1 MCSILIVIV
10 ITDMDNY
17 LILIYCFFPQVVE
30 CQFLECIK
38 ILLEHGAQ
46 ANVVDVNNSTS
57 LHLAA
62 VNGDIDAAVL
72 LLEREA
78 KVDAKDKVHLII
90 VIF

>member
-1 MCSILIVIV
+1 MLLII
-10 ITDMDNY
+10 IIIANY
-17 LILIYCFFPQVVE
+17 LISIYVFFAQVVE

-62 VNGDIDAAVL
+62 ANGDIDAAVL

-78 KVDAKDKVHLII
+78 KVDAKDKVILMMLS
-90 VIF
+90 

>member
-1 MCSILIVIV
+1 MV
-10 ITDMDNY
+10 
-17 LILIYCFFPQVVE
+17 Q

-38 ILLEHGAQ
+38 ILLDHGAQ

-62 VNGDIDAAVL
+62 ANGDIDAAVL

-78 KVDAKDKVHLII
+78 KVDAQDKVLC
-90 VIF
+90 FLKL

>member
-1 MCSILIVIV
+1 
-10 ITDMDNY
+10 
-17 LILIYCFFPQVVE
+17 VVE

-38 ILLEHGAQ
+38 ILLDHGAQ

-62 VNGDIDAAVL
+62 ANGDIDAAVL

-78 KVDAKDKVHLII
+78 KVDAKDKVLSID
-90 VIF
+90 FTFNYLMLKLSNCL

>member
-1 MCSILIVIV
+1 M
-10 ITDMDNY
+10 
-17 LILIYCFFPQVVE
+17 VE

-38 ILLEHGAQ
+38 ILLDHGAQ

-62 VNGDIDAAVL
+62 ANGDIDAAVL

-78 KVDAKDKVHLII
+78 KVDAKDKVLSID
-90 VIF
+90 FTFNYLMLKLSNCL